1 MKLLLT
7 NDDGIDALGL
17 EALFAASVEL
27 GDPVIVAPFDGHSGC
42 GHQVTTG
49 QGIRLEQRTPRRF
62 AVSGT
67 PGDCVR
73 LALHQIMPDADWVLA
88 GVNHGGNLGADIH
101 HSGTVAAA
109 REAALHAKPG
119 VAVSQFIK
127 KGLPL
132 DWSHATA
139 WIAPILRDLFARPQI
154 AATFWS
160 INLPHLEPGAPNPE
174 VVFCPLDPSPLPL
187 CYRLEGELWHYA
199 GDYHS
204 RRRECGT
211 DVDVCFCGKIAVTRL
226 SLV

>member
-7 NDDGIDALGL
+7 NDDGIDAAGL
-17 EALFAASVEL
+17 EALFTAAVTL
-27 GDPVIVAPFDGHSGC
+27 GDPVVVAPFDGHSGC

-49 QGIRLEQRTPRRF
+49 QGLRLDRRGAGRF

-73 LALHQIMPDADWVLA
+73 LGLHQVAADADWVLA

-101 HSGTVAAA
+101 HSGTVAAV
-109 REAALHAKPG
+109 REAALHGKPG

-127 KGLPL
+127 KDLAL
-132 DWSHATA
+132 DWPRAAT
-139 WIAPILRDLFARPQI
+139 WLAPVLRDLLARPHLRGS
-154 AATFWS
+154 FWS
-160 INLPHLEPGAPNPE
+160 INLPHLEPDAPDPE

-187 CYRLEGELWHYA
+187 AFRQEGDLWHYA
-199 GDYHS
+199 GDYHK
-204 RRRECGT
+204 RKRQLGA
-211 DVDVCFCGKIAVTRL
+211 DVDICFRGKIAVTRL